1 MFVGEALGAEPCFS
15 APKSLLG
22 REGLNMPFDSIEQ
35 ALEDI
40 RQGKIIIV
48 ADDEDRENEGDL
60 VCAASLVTPEAVNFM
75 TRFGRGLICVAL
87 TQPRATELGLPLMTD
102 ENSDPQGTAFTISVD
117 AHQRFGVTTGISAHD
132 RAKTIQVLVDPNTEP
147 GDLRRPGHIFPLK
160 ARPGGVL
167 RRVGQTEA
175 GVDLARMAGLPPVGV
190 ICEILNPDGSMA
202 RRPEL
207 ELFAQEHGLSFI
219 TVAQLVSYRLAKER
233 LVTRV
238 AEANL
243 PTEFGPFRIIA
254 YQSPI
259 DDREHIALVKGDVEE
274 YAARMAARSDEGPAE
289 DQTETLAEDRTESQ
303 SEGEGTADTSGGTED
318 HTGEA
323 TEGDTG
329 GATDGGAE
337 SELDSGTET
346 ENDDQAEGG
355 EVTEDEDEGVLVRMH
370 SECMTGDVFGSLR
383 CDCGAQLDAAVRQIA
398 EKGRGVIVYLKQE
411 GRGIGLHN
419 KIRAYELQDQGHDTV
434 EANQALGFKPDLRD
448 YGIGAQIL
456 LDLGLRK
463 IRLLTN
469 NPRKIIGLEGYNLEV
484 TGREPLQVGRGEHNE
499 AYLDTKKSKLGHLL

>member
-1 MFVGEALGAEPCFS
+1 
-15 APKSLLG
+15 
-22 REGLNMPFDSIEQ
+22 MPFDSVEQ

-40 RQGKIIIV
+40 RQGKLIIV

-60 VCAASLVTPEAVNFM
+60 VCAASLVTPATVNFM
-75 TRFGRGLICVAL
+75 TQFGRGLICVAL
-87 TQPRATELGLPLMTD
+87 TQPRATALGLPLMTD

-132 RAKTIQVLVDPNTEP
+132 RAKTIEVLVDPETEP

-175 GVDLARMAGLPPVGV
+175 AVDLARMAGLPPVGV
-190 ICEILNPDGSMA
+190 ICEILNPDGTMA
-202 RRPEL
+202 RRPQL
-207 ELFAQEHGLSFI
+207 ELYAQEHGLRFI
-219 TVAQLVSYRLAKER
+219 TVSQLVSYRLAKER

-254 YQSPI
+254 YESPI
-259 DDREHIALVKGDVEE
+259 DDREHIALVKGDI
-274 YAARMAARSDEGPAE
+274 
-289 DQTETLAEDRTESQ
+289 
-303 SEGEGTADTSGGTED
+303 EGEGD
-318 HTGEA
+318 
-323 TEGDTG
+323 
-329 GATDGGAE
+329 
-337 SELDSGTET
+337 
-346 ENDDQAEGG
+346 AEGG
-355 EVTEDEDEGVLVRMH
+355 TDGDENVLVRMH
-370 SECMTGDVFGSLR
+370 SECLTGDVFGSLR
-383 CDCGAQLDAAVRQIA
+383 CDCGWQLRAALQQIS

-456 LDLGLRK
+456 LDLGLKK
-463 IRLLTN
+463 ICLLTN
-469 NPRKIIGLEGYNLEV
+469 NPRKIVGLEGYNLEI
-484 TGREPLQVGRGEHNE
+484 TGREPLRVGRGEDNE
-499 AYLDTKKSKLGHLL
+499 DYLDTKRSKLGHLL

>member
-1 MFVGEALGAEPCFS
+1 
-15 APKSLLG
+15 
-22 REGLNMPFDSIEQ
+22 MPFDTVPQ

-40 RQGKIIIV
+40 RQGKLIIV

-60 VCAASLVTPEAVNFM
+60 VCAASLVTPETVNFM
-75 TRFGRGLICVAL
+75 IKFGGGLICVAM
-87 TQPRATELGLPLMTD
+87 TRPRATALGLPLMTD

-132 RAKTIQVLVDPNTEP
+132 RAKTIEVLVDPESEP

-160 ARPGGVL
+160 ACPGGVL

-175 GVDLARMAGLPPVGV
+175 AVDLARMAGLPEVGV
-190 ICEILNPDGSMA
+190 ICEILNPDGTMA
-202 RRPEL
+202 RRPQL
-207 ELFAQEHGLSFI
+207 ELYAQEHGLRFI
-219 TVAQLVSYRLAKER
+219 TVAQLVTYRLKKER

-259 DDREHIALVKGDVEE
+259 DDREHVALVKGDIGLDVEE
-274 YAARMAARSDEGPAE
+274 GAEGDGEAAE
-289 DQTETLAEDRTESQ
+289 D
-303 SEGEGTADTSGGTED
+303 
-318 HTGEA
+318 
-323 TEGDTG
+323 
-329 GATDGGAE
+329 
-337 SELDSGTET
+337 
-346 ENDDQAEGG
+346 
-355 EVTEDEDEGVLVRMH
+355 VLVRMH
-370 SECMTGDVFGSLR
+370 SECLTGDVFGSLR
-383 CDCGAQLDAAVRQIA
+383 CDCGSQLRAALKQIA

-456 LDLGLRK
+456 LDLGLKK
-463 IRLLTN
+463 ICLLTN
-469 NPRKIIGLEGYNLEV
+469 NPRKIVGLEGYNLEV
-484 TGREPLQVGRGEHNE
+484 TGREPLRVGRGDHNRG
-499 AYLDTKKSKLGHLL
+499 YLDTKRSKLGHLL